1 MTERHPG
8 EVAMVTKG
16 ADDDFGLSRALQ
28 HTYMFTQVCR
38 NQDEHSGT
46 VHNHNFIPGQF
57 VNASYDVSGCI
68 KVWSPPKRRFK
79 AAVVLSRKIDTACK
93 SRVRRC
99 IQTFGRKP
107 HCWMRIPV

>member
-16 ADDDFGLSRALQ
+16 ADDDFGPSRALQ

-38 NQDEHSGT
+38 NRDEHSGT
-46 VHNHNFIPGQF
+46 VHNHDFIPGQF

-68 KVWSPPKRRFK
+68 KVWSMPPHHQNVGLKLP
-79 AAVVLSRKIDTACK
+79 LSSVGK
-93 SRVRRC
+93 STLHVRL
-99 IQTFGRKP
+99 
-107 HCWMRIPV
+107 V